1 MYKMYRYEDRI
12 HCMLIRAQF
21 WEKFDQ
27 LEKNMAIV
35 LNVSDALRNSKA
47 LKQLLCLILMLG
59 NFMNASSLQGGAFG
73 MRITSI
79 NKLIDTKANVT
90 SLTLL
95 HVLTGVI
102 RRQFPRLLTFLDDL
116 KDIEQAARIT
126 ASLNDMVEQYTEMRK
141 DLKELTL
148 ELGTKWQP
156 EDVELDPKDR
166 FREVMTAYNETASSR
181 FEDLQTLY
189 INMDAK
195 YKDAMTY
202 YGENPKVMRV
212 DDFFGTFARFVVTWK
227 EATIAEEKLVL
238 KQERDE
244 KRKRDDEERKERL
257 RLKKEKAEAALKEK
271 RESVQ
276 GISTDH
282 DSKGE
287 NDRNMMDNLLDKLRT
302 GDDEVRTTRRRSR
315 KHKRREQLDGEES
328 PVELSAADLLKNLA
342 LED

>member
-1 MYKMYRYEDRI
+1 MLRMYRYETRI
-12 HCMLIRAQF
+12 QCMLVKSQF

-27 LEKNMAIV
+27 LEKNMTIV
-35 LNVSDALRNSKA
+35 LNASDALKNSKS

-59 NFMNASSLQGGAFG
+59 NYMNAASLQGGAFG

-102 RRQFPRLLTFLDDL
+102 KRQFPKLLVFLDDL
-116 KDIEQAARIT
+116 KEIEQAARIT
-126 ASLNDMVEQYTEMRK
+126 ASLNDMVQQYTEMRK
-141 DLKELTL
+141 DLKDLEL

-156 EDVELDPKDR
+156 EDVELDEHDK
-166 FREVMTAYNETASSR
+166 FRDVMTEYKDAASNR
-181 FEDLQTLY
+181 FQDLQTLY

-195 YKDAMTY
+195 YKDVMTY
-202 YGENPKVMRV
+202 YGENPKVMRP

-227 EATIAEEKLVL
+227 EATAAEEKMVL

-244 KRKRDDEERKERL
+244 KRKRDEEERKERQ

-271 RESVQ
+271 RGSVQ
-276 GISTDH
+276 GINTGNINIYL
-282 DSKGE
+282 KCCIF
-287 NDRNMMDNLLDKLRT
+287 NLLTKFL
-302 GDDEVRTTRRRSR
+302 VF
-315 KHKRREQLDGEES
+315 K
-328 PVELSAADLLKNLA
+328 
-342 LED
+342 